1 MLKSVAKHSEHLA
14 QCVIDA
20 GALDAL
26 VACLE
31 DFDPNVKEGAAY
43 ALACVAKHANPSLAE
58 EVAKAGAIE
67 QLSLCIEDPET
78 SLKKVATMA
87 LSEIAKHNA
96 ELADRI
102 ANNAGTL
109 RALAGCLADR
119 DCELRQ
125 YACTCLANVAKHNED
140 LAQKVAG
147 ADVFARLINCIK
159 DEKEK
164 VQRQAVLCVKEIACH
179 SIDLA
184 KVVCDVGGVTPFVV
198 EYLARAQGAAKLHAI
213 TTLGYVAG
221 FDHDLAKSVVQCKG
235 HIALV
240 DALRDKVEDHVKA
253 AAAWS
258 LGQIGRHSSELAK
271 DLAEQKALNE
281 LLVLYMSA
289 EEKSDLK
296 TKSKRALKAIIFQCQ
311 EMEALRPLLSAASD
325 KILKHVVGQMA
336 LILKNNPSTRRPFA
350 EKGSLKRLLEIHASP
365 ESKLQ
370 SAINEINDLFPPEVT
385 QHYSPEYMNNLLK
398 KIDEPEKA
406 AAPAPAPAAAAPE
419 PAPAAAKA

>member
-1 MLKSVAKHSEHLA
+1 MRRHT
-14 QCVIDA
+14 
-20 GALDAL
+20 
-26 VACLE
+26 
-31 DFDPNVKEGAAY
+31 
-43 ALACVAKHANPSLAE
+43 NPSLAE

-78 SLKKVATMA
+78 SLKKIATMA

-109 RALAGCLADR
+109 RVLSGCLADR
-119 DCELRQ
+119 DWELRQ

-147 ADVFARLINCIK
+147 ADVFTRLINCVK

-164 VQRQAVLCVKEIACH
+164 VQVQAVICIREIAHH

-184 KVVCDVGGVTPFVV
+184 KVVCDVGGVIPYVV
-198 EYLARAQGAAKLHAI
+198 DYLSNAPGFKKLPAI
-213 TTLGYVAG
+213 TTLGYVSG
-221 FDHDLAKSVVQCKG
+221 FEHDLARSVVQCKG

-240 DALRDKVEDHVKA
+240 GALRDKVDDSVKA

-271 DLAEQKALNE
+271 ELAEQKVLSE
-281 LLVLYMSA
+281 LLILYMAA
-289 EEKSDLK
+289 EEKSDIKKK
-296 TKSKRALKAIIFQCQ
+296 TRKALKSIIQQCQ
-311 EMEALRPLLSAASD
+311 EIEALRPLLEVASE
-325 KILKHVVGQMA
+325 KMLKHIVAQIAIILKS
-336 LILKNNPSTRRPFA
+336 NPAAKRPFA
-350 EKGSLKRLLEIHASP
+350 EKGSLKKLLEIHPPP

-385 QHYSPEYMNNLLK
+385 QHYSPEYMNTLLK
-398 KIDEPEKA
+398 KIDEPSK
-406 AAPAPAPAAAAPE
+406 E
-419 PAPAAAKA
+419 PAKEQVKEPPKEVSKEPSKP

>member
-1 MLKSVAKHSEHLA
+1 M
-14 QCVIDA
+14 
-20 GALDAL
+20 
-26 VACLE
+26 
-31 DFDPNVKEGAAY
+31 
-43 ALACVAKHANPSLAE
+43 AE

-78 SLKKVATMA
+78 SLKKVSTMA

-109 RALAGCLADR
+109 RVLAGCLADR
-119 DCELRQ
+119 DWELRE
-125 YACTCLANVAKHNED
+125 YACTSLANVAKHNED

-147 ADVFARLINCIK
+147 ADVFARIINCIK

-184 KVVCDVGGVTPFVV
+184 KVVCDVGGVLPYVV
-198 EYLARAQGAAKLHAI
+198 EYLNNARGAAKLHAI

-240 DALRDKVEDHVKA
+240 NALRDKVEDHVKA

-271 DLAEQKALNE
+271 DLAEQKVLNE
-281 LLVLYMSA
+281 LLIIYMSA
-289 EEKSDLK
+289 EEKGDLK
-296 TKSKRALKAIIFQCQ
+296 NKTKRALKAIIQQCQ
-311 EMEALRPLLSAASD
+311 EMEALRPLLEIGNE
-325 KILKHVVGQMA
+325 KVLKHVVGEMA
-336 LILKNNPSTRRPFA
+336 VILKANPASKRPFA
-350 EKGSLKRLLEIHASP
+350 EKGSLKKLLEIHAAP

-385 QHYSPEYMNNLLK
+385 QHYSPEYMNSLLK
-398 KIDEPEKA
+398 KIEEPPKA
-406 AAPAPAPAAAAPE
+406 
-419 PAPAAAKA
+419 